1 MCKIKMDCVQL
12 CRCCLTVG
20 LHKDLDIPYFYLDK
34 REVYSDMLS
43 ECFNI
48 VLSADKTYNMICESC
63 ITSLRSSLIFK
74 QQVVKAEQDFIE
86 WIKEKKGKDQKT
98 TSEVKEELK
107 EESENESDDYFL
119 CDAEKPTKMKLESK
133 LSKKRMKVDKGDL
146 EDVELQ
152 TIKIEP
158 KPESEESDHFL
169 SDTDARDVTDLKVNK
184 NKASKKSR
192 VTISSQKDKNI
203 NIMWTTRRNN
213 DKTKHKENLK
223 TILQYS
229 NATPFKN
236 GSHLGYIC
244 GYCEQTYIDPKD
256 LRNHTKEYHENER
269 LQFKTNFYM
278 SEFNVKLDVTDLKCS
293 ICDLNVN
300 NLNDFKTHIVKF
312 HNKIIHNDI
321 KDHLQQFKL
330 KKGDIY
336 DCVLCS
342 ATYETFKML
351 KQHMNNHYSNYICNI
366 CNTPFATKRSLT
378 SHKSTHIE
386 GSFKCDH
393 CTKIFS
399 SKAKKM
405 YHEKTKHL
413 GERNIS
419 NCQYCDQSFRS
430 YYQRNQH
437 LIKVHNAE
445 AKYKCNVCSKS
456 YILKSLLMSH
466 IKKNHLLERNFQCTE
481 CGYKFFSTK
490 GLKAHMVKHS
500 GIKKFS
506 CEVCNK
512 SYARKYTLREHMR
525 IHNNDRRFKCDIC
538 SVTFV
543 QKCSL
548 KSHLLSNHGI
558 SMAASDIVST

>member
-1 MCKIKMDCVQL
+1 MECVQL

-74 QQVVKAEQDFIE
+74 RQVVKAEQDFIE

-98 TSEVKEELK
+98 SSEVKEELK

-133 LSKKRMKVDKGDL
+133 LSKKRMKVDKRDL

-158 KPESEESDHFL
+158 KPESEDSDHFL
-169 SDTDARDVTDLKVNK
+169 SDTANEAQNDIEVNKEHLKRKTKNIEDENWQTKKIKTLVNRLTYSLNGHDVTDLKLNK
-184 NKASKKSR
+184 NKANKKSR

-256 LRNHTKEYHENER
+256 LRNHTKESHENER

-293 ICDLNVN
+293 ICNQNVN

-312 HNKIIHNDI
+312 HNKIIHYDI
-321 KDHLQQFKL
+321 KDL
-330 KKGDIY
+330 K
-336 DCVLCS
+336 
-342 ATYETFKML
+342 
-351 KQHMNNHYSNYICNI
+351 
-366 CNTPFATKRSLT
+366 
-378 SHKSTHIE
+378 
-386 GSFKCDH
+386 
-393 CTKIFS
+393 
-399 SKAKKM
+399 
-405 YHEKTKHL
+405 
-413 GERNIS
+413 
-419 NCQYCDQSFRS
+419 
-430 YYQRNQH
+430 
-437 LIKVHNAE
+437 
-445 AKYKCNVCSKS
+445 NVS
-456 YILKSLLMSH
+456 
-466 IKKNHLLERNFQCTE
+466 
-481 CGYKFFSTK
+481 
-490 GLKAHMVKHS
+490 
-500 GIKKFS
+500 
-506 CEVCNK
+506 
-512 SYARKYTLREHMR
+512 RE
-525 IHNNDRRFKCDIC
+525 N
-538 SVTFV
+538 
-543 QKCSL
+543 
-548 KSHLLSNHGI
+548 
-558 SMAASDIVST
+558 